1 MLYVARLFQ
10 GTLILITLAISVGC
24 TKDNFSTSAIPTAAG
39 RFSAVTS
46 EFPGVVMVILPGNS
60 GLCTGSIVSPRAVL
74 TATHCLKTAGTY
86 TVRSKN
92 GDFQTNHV
100 AYTGNGSVD
109 DTHDIGLLIFDN
121 TTLTNF
127 NDEIYSIA
135 NKANVGDAVTLVG
148 FGCSSVETKV
158 GSGVKRAGTNRIN
171 SKDDYLNLLTP
182 KSSSARGII
191 GDANQAGTCFGDS
204 GGPLFVFAGGKLQI
218 AGVTHA
224 GGTYGNYYISE
235 FTNVAD
241 QAANRSFLATAD
253 VQNNLNIDGI

>member
-10 GTLILITLAISVGC
+10 GTLILVTLAISVGC
-24 TKDNFSTSAIPTAAG
+24 TKDNYSTSSIPAAAG
-39 RFSAVTS
+39 RFSAVTTD
-46 EFPGVVMVILPGNS
+46 FPGVVMVILPGNK

-100 AYTGNGSVD
+100 AYAGTGSVE

-121 TTLTNF
+121 VTLTNF
-127 NDEIYSIA
+127 NDEVYPIA
-135 NKANVGDAVTLVG
+135 TKANVGDAVTLVG
-148 FGCSSVETKV
+148 FGCSSVETKT

-171 SKDDYLNLLTP
+171 TKDDYLNLLTP
-182 KSSSARGII
+182 KSTSARGII

-204 GGPLFVFAGGKLQI
+204 GGPLFVTVNGKLQI

-224 GGTYGNYYISE
+224 GGTYGNYYLSE

-241 QAANRSFLATAD
+241 QVTNRSFLANVDA
-253 VQNNLNIDGI
+253 QYNLNIDGI